1 MRTLLKG
8 KGRTLALILSIFA
21 VVAFLLLLVLSIIG
35 AFALLILHGVLYPGD
50 GIPAFGDIFSMF
62 SELAGSGIWFFL
74 IGIMIG
80 FGLMIATVIGE
91 ALED

>member
-1 MRTLLKG
+1 MSKESNLPDVTLG
-8 KGRTLALILSIFA
+8 DDEPAMAR
-21 VVAFLLLLVLSIIG
+21 VLLVLSIIG

>member
-1 MRTLLKG
+1 MSKESNLPDVTLG
-8 KGRTLALILSIFA
+8 DDEPAMAR
-21 VVAFLLLLVLSIIG
+21 VLLVLSIIG

-91 ALED
+91 VLED

>member
-1 MRTLLKG
+1 MSKESNLPDVTLG
-8 KGRTLALILSIFA
+8 DDEPAMAR
-21 VVAFLLLLVLSIIG
+21 VLLVLSIIG

-80 FGLMIATVIGE
+80 FGMMIATVIGE

>member
-1 MRTLLKG
+1 MSKESNLPDVTLG
-8 KGRTLALILSIFA
+8 DDEPAMAR
-21 VVAFLLLLVLSIIG
+21 VLLVLSTIG

-80 FGLMIATVIGE
+80 FGMMIATVIGE